1 MHFIRCT
8 YWILRMSVAGIDSK
22 DLRKSMLAFVA
33 SAVPADLNSFV
44 DDTIRQNRQLI
55 RAMHPLHRNSTFY
68 RQYALQSLITS
79 SKCLLGSTVCDF
91 PARKGDNF
99 GIR

>member
-8 YWILRMSVAGIDSK
+8 YWILRMSVAGIDNK
-22 DLRKSMLAFVA
+22 DLRKSMLAFVVA
-33 SAVPADLNSFV
+33 SAVTADSNSFV

-55 RAMHPLHRNSTFY
+55 RAMHPLHHNLTFY
-68 RQYALQSLITS
+68 RQCALQSLITS

-91 PARKGDNF
+91 PASYGEN
-99 GIR
+99 IWN